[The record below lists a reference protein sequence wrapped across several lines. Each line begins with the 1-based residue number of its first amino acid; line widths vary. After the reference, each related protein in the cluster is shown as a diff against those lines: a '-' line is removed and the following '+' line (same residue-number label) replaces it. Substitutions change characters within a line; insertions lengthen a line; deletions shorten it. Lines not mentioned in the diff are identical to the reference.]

1 MKGASS
7 LGRKNTV
14 AWKTIH
20 SLCAMDRID
29 EKQLYAKAKLVL
41 GVYRKVCW
49 STLCDAEDM
58 TEEAYYFCSS
68 DLDKALI
75 YLEEFAPEKEKEQ
88 FENRVK
94 KLFETRWMIELVD
107 SAMLKVYEFPENGK
121 LYHEIISK
129 CFLAKF
135 RYTETELLELLRLER
150 SRYYD
155 RKKEAIMVF
164 GLSLW
169 TISIPAL
176 KCYLKDVEYNEL
188 EDFEYE

>member
-1 MKGASS
+1 MKGAMS
-7 LGRKNTV
+7 LGRKNTI

-29 EKQLYAKAKLVL
+29 EKHLYEKAKMVL

-58 TEEAYYFCSS
+58 KEEAYYFCSS
-68 DLDKALI
+68 DLDEALI
-75 YLEEFAPEKEKEQ
+75 YLEEFAPDQEKER

-121 LYHEIISK
+121 LYYEIISK
-129 CFLAKF
+129 CFLDKF
-135 RYTETELLELLRLER
+135 RYTENEMLELMQLER

-169 TISIPAL
+169 TISIPVL
-176 KCYLKDVEYNEL
+176 KCYIDNVKCEEM
-188 EDFEYE
+188 EAFEYE

>member
-1 MKGASS
+1 
-7 LGRKNTV
+7 
-14 AWKTIH
+14 
-20 SLCAMDRID
+20 
-29 EKQLYAKAKLVL
+29 
-41 GVYRKVCW
+41 
-49 STLCDAEDM
+49 M

-188 EDFEYE
+188 EDLEYE